1 MWTQSP
7 PPSGQAGSTGATM
20 CLCSL
25 GQPHP
30 FTRCSITSSSH
41 DITVPLKPPLALC
54 FHQWWT
60 RACMPCLQS
69 LQQQRWRT
77 ATVTTAETHYLLP
90 HCVCIHYLVSINVW
104 RASENASGCHFF
116 CMEKF
121 KDAPLLRTLF
131 HVRCHSVK
139 LSLCC
144 YRVECSGIL
153 VGRFS
158 FYCHTINIRL
168 WCCAPLSRGHYFQS
182 SPHTKYTC
190 EMGSIC
196 FQSSSAHFFSLFTNT
211 HLLCITLI
219 QFLISNSEYLAAK
232 TAFKNT
238 SWTLVF
244 SSASY

>member
-116 CMEKF
+116 CMRNSRTHLCF
-121 KDAPLLRTLF
+121 VPSSMSDAILSNYPSAATEWNAVEYWWEGSVSTAIPSTSASDVVRHF
-131 HVRCHSVK
+131 HV
-139 LSLCC
+139 
-144 YRVECSGIL
+144 GITFRA
-153 VGRFS
+153 V
-158 FYCHTINIRL
+158 
-168 WCCAPLSRGHYFQS
+168 
-182 SPHTKYTC
+182 
-190 EMGSIC
+190 
-196 FQSSSAHFFSLFTNT
+196 
-211 HLLCITLI
+211 LI
-219 QFLISNSEYLAAK
+219 QSTHVKWVAFASSLPLHTFFLFSQ
-232 TAFKNT
+232 TRT
-238 SWTLVF
+238 SC
-244 SSASY
+244 A